1 MGKICGDRE
10 HWVSK
15 YGWVHHVWL
24 ALNVLNECA
33 WGLVL
38 NFSIQSREECTRNN
52 RESHKRFY
60 NQRPTTAQAERPSG
74 ENAEL

>member
-10 HWVSK
+10 HWVGK

-24 ALNVLNECA
+24 ALNVLNECT

-52 RESHKRFY
+52 RESPQEILQPK
-60 NQRPTTAQAERPSG
+60 ADDCSS
-74 ENAEL
+74 